1 MKKFIILAVLISGIA
16 TAQYGNAQVSVSV
29 NIGSQPQWGP
39 SGYNYA
45 RYHYLPEINAY
56 YDVVNRSYII
66 QNRRSWVTV
75 RRLPA
80 RYRSFDLYRT
90 YKVVMNSNKPWVSNT
105 THVRNYSRYKSDYT
119 QVSIRDYN
127 KRNDVHANNRNDR
140 NDRGRNNHSSGRAGS
155 RR

>member
-45 RYHYLPEINAY
+45 RYYYLPEINAY